1 MILKNFILVAIGG
14 SLGSV
19 LRYFFSI
26 VIKHNYFPL
35 ATFAVNVIGCFLIG
49 LIMGWASKNQDF
61 GEWRLFLATGICG
74 GFTTFSSFSWE
85 SISLLEHERYAAFGL
100 YLTGSILLGFA
111 ATFIGYWLTKQ
122 I

>member
-1 MILKNFILVAIGG
+1 
-14 SLGSV
+14 
-19 LRYFFSI
+19 
-26 VIKHNYFPL
+26 
-35 ATFAVNVIGCFLIG
+35 
-49 LIMGWASKNQDF
+49 MGWASKNQDF